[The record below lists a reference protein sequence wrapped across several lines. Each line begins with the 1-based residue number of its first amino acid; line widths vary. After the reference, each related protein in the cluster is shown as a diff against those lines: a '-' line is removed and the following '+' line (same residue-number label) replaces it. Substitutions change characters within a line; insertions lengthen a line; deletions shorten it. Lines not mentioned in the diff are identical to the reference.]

1 MMETIFKVCGPL
13 PDLPDV
19 PEPTFA
25 CRRCGG
31 TVWREERDAIP
42 SRTRL
47 VCAGCGYKRAAR
59 YLRRAER

>member
-1 MMETIFKVCGPL
+1 MAETIFKIRGPL
-13 PDLPDV
+13 PPLRDTSFL
-19 PEPTFA
+19 
-25 CRRCGG
+25 CRWCGANE
-31 TVWREERDAIP
+31 WREERDAIP